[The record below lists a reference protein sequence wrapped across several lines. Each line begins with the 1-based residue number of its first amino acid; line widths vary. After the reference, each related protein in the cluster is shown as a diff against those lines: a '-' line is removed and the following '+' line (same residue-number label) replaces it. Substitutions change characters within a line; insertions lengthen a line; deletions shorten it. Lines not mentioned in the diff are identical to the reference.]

1 MPDRT
6 ARPNQRSSP
15 PRYKLALVTWLGA
28 YGVITLIL
36 AVLGPAMEGW
46 PLAARTLL
54 ISGLMV
60 SALTWVVVPALARL
74 FRRWLAPPAPTARPA
89 QCGARA
95 RTSAGAGSF
104 RRSPAS

>member
-1 MPDRT
+1 VPDRT
-6 ARPNQRSSP
+6 PQSNQRSAP
-15 PRYKLALVTWLGA
+15 PRYKLALITWLGA

-60 SALTWVVVPALARL
+60 SALTWVVVPPLARL
-74 FRRWLAPPAPTARPA
+74 FRPWLAPAAPPARPA
-89 QCGARA
+89 ECRARA
-95 RTSAGAGSF
+95 RTSAGAGSL
-104 RRSPAS
+104 RRSPAN